1 MPNLRFFSCRS
12 YVLVVW
18 LHSIAEAKTSSC
30 PDTSCACPAAPQC
43 GCLHTH
49 VNLTRLQQRM
59 CPAVSKK
66 VFQAVSIR
74 YSKIYPL
81 FSICALSSLITTMLT
96 NMLKEVTFEYWR
108 LQSGFSW
115 KAAII
120 SLVRDT
126 VCTSNIFCLLLNLVH
141 DTIFALLQTVPSGSQ
156 FMPCFQI
163 S

>member
-1 MPNLRFFSCRS
+1 MSLLTKIYASAEIFLMSLFSFGC
-12 YVLVVW
+12 LAQ
-18 LHSIAEAKTSSC
+18 SIADSKTSSC

-120 SLVRDT
+120 SLVHGTVCTSNIFCVLLNLVHDT
-126 VCTSNIFCLLLNLVH
+126 VCTSNIFC
-141 DTIFALLQTVPSGSQ
+141 S
-156 FMPCFQI
+156 
-163 S
+163 